1 MKTLLLLVVLS
12 LFAPFALALSVP
24 WDSLGGTQAE
34 PVFPGQS
41 IALNGATEW
50 VLRVALPTKQQ
61 MHTGRLRITT
71 ASENVL
77 DRGAFQWNPV
87 SFELTFGGASTS
99 GETPIRL
106 DPKFW
111 TGASLE
117 WRKTTD
123 YLRVFI
129 VSADG
134 ARDSELGFFRE
145 SGIDY
150 THLSLEVSDTTAFGF
165 AQFMVV
171 TPGLSDPSAPEPGIV
186 SFILLGGGVL
196 LVLRRPSQWRGDR

>member
-1 MKTLLLLVVLS
+1 MKTLLLLVSLS

-24 WDSLGGTQAE
+24 WDSLDGTQAQT
-34 PVFPGQS
+34 VSPGQS

-50 VLRVALPTKQQ
+50 VLRVALPTEQQ
-61 MHTGRLRITT
+61 MYTGRLRITT

-99 GETPIRL
+99 GEAPIGL
-106 DPKFW
+106 DPKYW

-129 VSADG
+129 VSAD

-145 SGIDY
+145 SGSDY
-150 THLSLEVSDTTAFGF
+150 THLSLEVSDPDAFDSV
-165 AQFMVV
+165 QFVVV
-171 TPGLSDPSAPEPGIV
+171 TPGPSDPNAPEPGAF
-186 SFILLGGGVL
+186 SLILLGGGVL

>member
-24 WDSLGGTQAE
+24 WDSLDWTQAQT
-34 PVFPGQS
+34 VSPGQE

-50 VLRVALPTKQQ
+50 VLRVALPTEQQ

-71 ASENVL
+71 ANGNVL

-99 GETPIRL
+99 GETPIGL
-106 DPKFW
+106 DPKYW

-129 VSADG
+129 VSAD

-145 SGIDY
+145 SGTDY
-150 THLSLEVSDTTAFGF
+150 TYLSLEVSDPDAFDSV
-165 AQFMVV
+165 QFMVV
-171 TPGLSDPSAPEPGIV
+171 TPGLSDPNAPEPGIV